1 MPGPEDTAAAS
12 QNEYPMSPQAGLARR
27 MGRAGAYELELARR
41 GILLR
46 FIRIAFVILVLVI
59 ALLNVIEIPNQQDPG
74 AVDFTLGT
82 LWWATVTT
90 AALLAAAFLAVD
102 LLTPRKR
109 IAAFSGVL
117 FGLLA
122 GLIGAWAL
130 GTVLDLVIES
140 WDFPSD
146 SKVIPT
152 VKVLLGVCLGYLG
165 ISTVLQTQDDFRLVI
180 PYVEFS
186 KQFRGQRPLLLDTSA
201 LIDARIVEV
210 GEAGLMQTPIIVPAF
225 VIEEL
230 QRLSD
235 SGDKLKRARGRRGLD
250 VVGRLQ
256 RSGRLD
262 VSIDETMVPGKAV
275 DQMLV
280 ELARRETGMVVTT
293 DAGLARVARIQDV
306 PVLNLN
312 ELANALK
319 PIVIPGQTLRVQ
331 IIKPGEQAGQGVGFL
346 DDGTMVVV
354 EDGGERINE
363 TVDATVTSSVQ
374 TAAGRL
380 IFARIDGR
388 VDGRVDGRGD
398 GRGDGRAPV
407 APNPAGTHDT
417 PPEPDTDDAADP
429 PGADDET
436 PQPARPARRR
446 GQNPTSRR
454 NPRR

>member
-1 MPGPEDTAAAS
+1 MSQDEQIPPNPAESRFPARGQGGPS
-12 QNEYPMSPQAGLARR
+12 HPAR
-27 MGRAGAYELELARR
+27 GRDYEAELARR
-41 GILLR
+41 SLMLR
-46 FIRIAFVILVLVI
+46 FVRIGFVILVLVV
-59 ALLNVIEIPNQQDPG
+59 ALVNVIEIPNQQDPG
-74 AVDFTLGT
+74 ALDFTVGT

-130 GTVLDLVIES
+130 GAVIDLVVES

-146 SKVIPT
+146 SRVIPT
-152 VKVLLGVCLGYLG
+152 VKVLLGVCLAYLG

-186 KQFRGQRPLLLDTSA
+186 KQFRGQRPLLLDTSV

-210 GEAGLMQTPIIVPAF
+210 GEAGLMQTPIVVPAF
-225 VIEEL
+225 VVDEL

-235 SGDKLKRARGRRGLD
+235 SSDKLKRARGRRGLD
-250 VVGRLQ
+250 VVSRLQ
-256 RSGRLD
+256 RSPRID

-280 ELARRETGMVVTT
+280 ELARRETGMVMTT

-319 PIVIPGQTLRVQ
+319 PIVIPGQTLRVEV
-331 IIKPGEQAGQGVGFL
+331 IKPGEQARQGVGYL
-346 DDGTMVVV
+346 EDGTMVVI
-354 EDGGERINE
+354 EDGSDRIQE

-380 IFARIDGR
+380 IFARIDGKIDGK
-388 VDGRVDGRGD
+388 VDTRPPAEAT
-398 GRGDGRAPV
+398 APS
-407 APNPAGTHDT
+407 
-417 PPEPDTDDAADP
+417 AADP
-429 PGADDET
+429 IDADEDAPT
-436 PQPARPARRR
+436 TSGSGDRSPARRR